1 MKLAEALQER
11 ADLNRTIQQLKERL
25 DNNVLVQEGEQP
37 AEQPERLKQELDAAI
52 QRLEYLMARI
62 NHTNCQTCVEGKS
75 LTELIARKDALS
87 LKLRVYKELVYSA
100 SQTAYRARN
109 TEIKIKSAISVS
121 DWQAQVDRMA
131 KELRLLDN
139 RLQESNWTTDL
150 IEYISAG
157 STQRGEGQKNYHGTP
172 KGRWR
177 FDPSSIV
184 MPGLRTG
191 VSQPRIVRTGP

>member
-11 ADLNRTIQQLKERL
+11 ADLNRTIQQLKERP

-150 IEYISAG
+150 IE
-157 STQRGEGQKNYHGTP
+157 
-172 KGRWR
+172 
-177 FDPSSIV
+177 
-184 MPGLRTG
+184 
-191 VSQPRIVRTGP
+191 

>member
-11 ADLNRTIQQLKERL
+11 AELNRTIQQLKERP
-25 DNNVLVQEGEQP
+25 DNNVLVQEREQP

-150 IEYISAG
+150 IE
-157 STQRGEGQKNYHGTP
+157 
-172 KGRWR
+172 
-177 FDPSSIV
+177 
-184 MPGLRTG
+184 
-191 VSQPRIVRTGP
+191 